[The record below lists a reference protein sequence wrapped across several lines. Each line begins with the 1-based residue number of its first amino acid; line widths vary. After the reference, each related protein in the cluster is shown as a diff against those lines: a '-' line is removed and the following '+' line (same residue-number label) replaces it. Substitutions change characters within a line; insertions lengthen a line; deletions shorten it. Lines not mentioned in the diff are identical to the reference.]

1 MKLIFFLSFSLFFNP
16 IFTQNFNTDSLQMNR
31 VCESLIAN
39 NFPIQ
44 NNDSLKVIKGNF
56 FSKDIKHAIVRYDLR
71 HIIFLNVYNLSN
83 KQAEIELTYEM
94 SRMNFI
100 NDSIHDINGDSVNDL
115 SIHWYPS
122 SGCCLADIYDCFI
135 YNELDNNFIKTKII
149 NPIFNPKKKIT
160 NSMSYGHPGDT
171 KIYTFKWS
179 TLTTDTIL
187 TYSWK
192 ENNTFWK
199 EKIYDTLQIKSR
211 GNISYVNEIPI
222 EIKEMYFFDWFAP
235 WLRKED

>member
-1 MKLIFFLSFSLFFNP
+1 MKLIYFLLFSLFFNP
-16 IFTQNFNTDSLQMNR
+16 IFTQNLNTDSIQMIH

-44 NNDSLKVIKGNF
+44 NNDSLKVIKGNI

-83 KQAEIELTYEM
+83 KEAEIELTYDI

-100 NDSIHDINGDSVNDL
+100 NDSIHDINGDSVFDL

-135 YNELDNNFIKTKII
+135 YNENENSFIKTEII
-149 NPIFNPKKKIT
+149 NPIFKPDEKIT
-160 NSMSYGHPGDT
+160 HSMSYGHPGDT
-171 KIYTFKWS
+171 KIFTLKWNM
-179 TLTTDTIL
+179 LTPDTIL
-187 TYSWK
+187 TYFWK

-199 EKIYDTLQIKSR
+199 EKIYDTLQIKNKS
-211 GNISYVNEIPI
+211 NISYVNEIPI
-222 EIKEMYFFDWFAP
+222 KVKEMYFFDWFAP
-235 WLRKED
+235 WFRKEN